1 MRRIAGLAALAVITV
16 TGFAPATAL
25 SPQRAL
31 ASAAP
36 LAASS
41 AGVPGGTQL
50 WASKYH
56 GNNQQNYG
64 EAVAASPDG
73 ASVYVTGVTGVA
85 HFSTVAYNA
94 ATGATRWAAAFYGR
108 GYGQPSAIAVSP
120 DSSKVFV
127 TGFTSFPNA
136 CCPDQFVTVAY
147 DAATGARLWVA
158 RTFNVL
164 HVGSLA
170 TGIAVSPGGS
180 SVFVAG
186 EAGKNPVVVAYNPA
200 TGAQRWV
207 SRYQVPRGGISGSEG
222 VVVSPDGSE
231 VFLTG
236 PFRVPPAGPKFAT
249 VAYDAATGAQLW
261 AQTTNGSTDSRD
273 VAASPDGSAVLVSG
287 TVKKI
292 SGGSVFTTTAYT
304 PATGTPIWTHRFHG
318 PGPDSAASAL
328 TVSPDGRDVFIT
340 GSSKDNVPGAVDFTT
355 VGYATASGAQLWARS
370 YQPTAVVNGTD
381 GAQAT
386 GVSPDG
392 TFVYITGSAA
402 GSARNSVNYTTIAY
416 RTATGQKA
424 WLARYVGPRNF
435 DFANAL
441 AVSPTGNGVFVTGFI
456 GVHDGCCNFG
466 TVAYQP

>member
-1 MRRIAGLAALAVITV
+1 MRRIAGLAALAVVTV
-16 TGFAPATAL
+16 AGFAPGTAL
-25 SPQRAL
+25 SSQRAL

-36 LAASS
+36 RASS
-41 AGVPGGTQL
+41 SATVPGGTQL

-64 EAVAASPDG
+64 EEVAASPDG
-73 ASVYVTGVTGVA
+73 AMVFVTGVTGVA
-85 HFSTVAYNA
+85 HVSTVAYDA
-94 ATGATRWAAAFYGR
+94 ATGVSRWTATFYGR
-108 GYGQPSAIAVSP
+108 GDSQPSGIAVSP

-127 TGFTSFPNA
+127 TGYTSFPNA

-147 DAATGARLWVA
+147 DAASGARLWLA

-170 TGIAVSPGGS
+170 TGVAVSPDGS
-180 SVFVAG
+180 SVYVAG
-186 EAGKNPVVVAYNPA
+186 EAGKNPVVVAYDAA
-200 TGAQRWV
+200 TGAQQWV
-207 SRYQVPRGGISGSEG
+207 SRYQVPRGAGGGSEG
-222 VVVSPDGSE
+222 VAVSPDGSK

-236 PFRVPPAGPKFAT
+236 PFRAPPAGPKFAT
-249 VAYDAATGAQLW
+249 VAYNAATGAQLW
-261 AQTTNGSTDSRD
+261 AQTTKGITFSRD

-287 TVKKI
+287 KVSLV
-292 SGGSVFTTTAYT
+292 SGGSVFTTTAYA
-304 PATGTPIWTHRFHG
+304 PATGTPLWTHRFRG
-318 PGPDSAASAL
+318 PGPDSAPSAL
-328 TVSPDGRDVFIT
+328 TVTPDGRDVFVT
-340 GSSKDNVPGAVDFTT
+340 GSSTGNVPGAVDFTT

-370 YQPTAVVNGTD
+370 YQPPTAVNGTD
-381 GAQAT
+381 GAQAA
-386 GVSPDG
+386 GMSPDG
-392 TFVYITGSAA
+392 TSVYITGSAA

-416 RTATGQKA
+416 HTATGQKA